1 MENVLVFKNY
11 VTYLIFKSKGIINFE
26 YILPDLHVKLSK
38 QTLTTC
44 VKWLFNHAINDF
56 YCRCPVD
63 IFFLAA
69 LSIFG
74 GFAWRAR
81 WCWKASHSEAWI
93 YLGSTFVIPY
103 CWRERQNLF
112 FHMFMLFFFAYRFVQ
127 MVLWTLF
134 TLGCYPR
141 CFENWWVNT
150 VCMLRFKKYDSF
162 KNKIQFILG
171 SIFPSGLCI
180 YIYLFIYS
188 YIVYIVYFPQQFCFH
203 INKWKN
209 TKATLI

>member
-1 MENVLVFKNY
+1 M
-11 VTYLIFKSKGIINFE
+11 IFIAAALWIYSFW
-26 YILPDLHVKLSK
+26 
-38 QTLTTC
+38 Q
-44 VKWLFNHAINDF
+44 
-56 YCRCPVD
+56 RCPYLV
-63 IFFLAA
+63 A
-69 LSIFG
+69 LHGEPGGAEKRHTVKRGYIWVQHLSSLTAEGKGKICFSICLCF
-74 GFAWRAR
+74 
-81 WCWKASHSEAWI
+81 
-93 YLGSTFVIPY
+93 
-103 CWRERQNLF
+103 
-112 FHMFMLFFFAYRFVQ
+112 FFFAYRFVQ